1 MDGNRDD
8 DYERRK
14 DARTALMEEIQDFK
28 TFAAYGNKLPAYMEK
43 AIGMALMKEVR
54 IHIARVDAA
63 AQEELKEEME
73 AINKQCRLDDENYHA
88 NLQNGITEDEESKA
102 AFNNS
107 GDCVSTHHTGDISYD
122 FELTSSIISSDN
134 AEKRDFASAMEK
146 ESVQLSDLREEKED
160 EDSPQKM
167 PCTSTSSSTANDK
180 TPVQG
185 STKRARYHLRN
196 RES

>member
-1 MDGNRDD
+1 MDCSNDD
-8 DYERRK
+8 IEYEIRR
-14 DARTALMEEIQDFK
+14 DARALLIQEIKDFK
-28 TFAAYGNKLPAYMEK
+28 RFAGHNNKLPAYMEK
-43 AIGMALMKEVR
+43 LIGIALMKEIR
-54 IHIARVDAA
+54 IHITRVDAA
-63 AQEELKEEME
+63 AQQELKEEME
-73 AINKQCRLDDENYHA
+73 AINVQCRLDDETHHA

-102 AFNNS
+102 SASNNS
-107 GDCVSTHHTGDISYD
+107 GDCVSTHQSESYD
-122 FELTSSIISSDN
+122 FELASSISSND

-146 ESVQLSDLREEKED
+146 ESVHLSDLREEKED

-167 PCTSTSSSTANDK
+167 PCTLTSSSTANDK